1 MVQQCGAVARADS
14 TEAGKR
20 SHANQ
25 PKGANRRHYLFF
37 DAQSI
42 GPIPRYASGSVDSL
56 FSAAPFRSRAAP
68 SPHLTIQGGQLR
80 STSASALTPSLRHA
94 SRQSR
99 LREFVPG
106 RLFSLSRAPFASWG
120 TCP

>member
-1 MVQQCGAVARADS
+1 VVHQCAAVARADS

-20 SHANQ
+20 IHANQ
-25 PKGANRRHYLFF
+25 PKGAIAATTYSSTRK
-37 DAQSI
+37 SI

-56 FSAAPFRSRAAP
+56 FSAAPFRSSAAP

-99 LREFVPG
+99 LREFAPG
-106 RLFSLSRAPFASWG
+106 RLFSFVACAVRLVGKAP
-120 TCP
+120 